1 MPPLERRRARAWCLL
16 PVYARRAFDKADD
29 VIRAPGGG
37 FLSRR
42 TGHFIISEWQLC
54 AVGRGKI
61 RLVYMGPPLENNQ

>member
-1 MPPLERRRARAWCLL
+1 MNTPATTYILTTGGWA
-16 PVYARRAFDKADD
+16 DKADD

-61 RLVYMGPPLENNQ
+61 RLVYMGPPLENNQLEGFLI